1 MWQCLG
7 NPIQQITFRISVKDV
22 KSLKGEV
29 GQKGFIQSNIR
40 LIAMVATTL
49 KLNNQ
54 LHRKLTAATLNLNH
68 RSRCKLSSTTL
79 NLNHRSRHKL
89 KTQNQFFFEMLIVHR
104 KNFCVAWYWNLRFL
118 FPSTYRS
125 TTHGVQESSAL
136 FKKYT
141 RYFLTTLLIKWKQL
155 Q

>member
-125 TTHGVQESSAL
+125 TTNVVSREQRSFLKMYQVL
-136 FKKYT
+136 FST
-141 RYFLTTLLIKWKQL
+141 RHIKWKQL